1 MNETLNET
9 INATINATING
20 TITNTKSQPQLTVSG
35 LIMVILIIC
44 IIRLNKNLIAGNV
57 VFKKID
63 IKNSNYSKQSNRVG
77 VSKGGNKILYGFY
90 K

>member
-57 VFKKID
+57 VFKK
-63 IKNSNYSKQSNRVG
+63 
-77 VSKGGNKILYGFY
+77 
-90 K
+90 